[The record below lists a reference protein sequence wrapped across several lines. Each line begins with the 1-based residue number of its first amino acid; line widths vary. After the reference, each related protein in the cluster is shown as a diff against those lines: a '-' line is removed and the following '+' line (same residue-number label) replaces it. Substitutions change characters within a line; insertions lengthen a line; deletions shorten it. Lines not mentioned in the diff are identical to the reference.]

1 MTITNLGPSRSTG
14 DHPES
19 MHTGGIILQTNEY
32 VLFNGLDSDDASFD
46 LVLFLLGLEL
56 LVCIWQIE

>member
-1 MTITNLGPSRSTG
+1 
-14 DHPES
+14 